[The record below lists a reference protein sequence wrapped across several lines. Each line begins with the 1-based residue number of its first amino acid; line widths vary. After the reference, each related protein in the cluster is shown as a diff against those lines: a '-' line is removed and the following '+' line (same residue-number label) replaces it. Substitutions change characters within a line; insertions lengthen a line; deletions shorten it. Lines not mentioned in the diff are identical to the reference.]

1 MNLHKV
7 LTVGGVIYP
16 LCQDETRLDL
26 HAPGRASYT
35 ITATTAVSGLVTLD
49 IGYNDAPLQ
58 RHFLGYVERCTSA
71 NGQQQVLLCRELAAA
86 LDIPLPL
93 TLRHVDL
100 RGVLG
105 AISERNGL
113 SFRVPAQAY
122 ARVKTAYFFSLASGY
137 QALDSLGKVFGIAD
151 YIWQQ
156 QGDGEIFAGSWAH
169 SFWGERPALPLPTEL
184 FDSYHSNQ
192 SATIAALP
200 GLRPGASINQGER
213 ITSVMLAGS
222 QMAIKWKK

>member
-7 LTVGGVIYP
+7 LTVGGVVFP
-16 LCQDETRLDL
+16 LCKDETRLDL
-26 HAPGRASYT
+26 HAPGRASFT
-35 ITATTAVSGLVTLD
+35 ISAAASVSGLVTLD
-49 IGYNDAPLQ
+49 IGYNESPLQ
-58 RHFLGYVERCTSA
+58 RHFLGYVERCTAA
-71 NGQQQVLLCRELAAA
+71 NSQEQVLLCRELSAA

-100 RGVLG
+100 RSVLG

-113 SFRVPAQAY
+113 SFRVPAQPY
-122 ARVKTAYFFSLASGY
+122 AQTKAAFFFNLASGI
-137 QALDSLGKVFGIAD
+137 QAVESLGKVFGIAD
-151 YIWQQ
+151 YMWQQ
-156 QGDGEIFAGSWAH
+156 QGDGEIYVGRWAD
-169 SFWGERPALPLPTEL
+169 SFWGERAPLQLPIEL
-184 FDSYHSNQ
+184 FDSYYSNQ

-213 ITSVMLAGS
+213 ITSVTLTGS